1 MTSCR
6 KTAVTTLLDNKSK
19 NELILSKIS
28 GIDMKKK
35 IEVVKET
42 EEEKQ
47 ARWAKQAKLARSFA
61 KKAGVNMKKIA
72 KERKSSLSSQFD
84 Y

>member
-1 MTSCR
+1 
-6 KTAVTTLLDNKSK
+6 
-19 NELILSKIS
+19 
-28 GIDMKKK
+28 MKKK
-35 IEVVKET
+35 IEIVKET

-47 ARWAKQAKLARSFA
+47 ARWAKQAKMARSFA